1 MLYNAV
7 IQKENVGLNIN
18 DIERLKDF
26 AKAMGHSVLADGSRV
41 AKWKFWNEVR
51 KGA

>member
-1 MLYNAV
+1 MVIKGKDNERGISFKNAM
-7 IQKENVGLNIN
+7 
-18 DIERLKDF
+18 ER
-26 AKAMGHSVLADGSRV
+26 GSRV